1 MDDILT
7 LIGETPKVQDENGI
21 WRGSPSNR
29 DVYCRKHD
37 ITRAEF
43 FGAGRNGLSPEFMVT
58 VFATDYHG
66 ERKCKF
72 HEEQYNIYRTF
83 RGETSD
89 YIELYC
95 ERTAGTN

>member
-1 MDDILT
+1 MDDVLT
-7 LIGETPKVQDENGI
+7 LISETPKTQDENGI

-29 DVYCRKHD
+29 DVFCKKHD

-43 FGAGRNGLSPEFMVT
+43 YGAGRNGMSPEFMLA
-58 VFATDYHG
+58 VFASDYKG

-83 RGETSD
+83 RGEDSD